1 MKLKIGII
9 GLGYVGLPLAISFS
23 KKYQVIG
30 FDLNKKRINSLSN
43 VIDCNLDLQNKELSI
58 LKKKKIN
65 FTHNEKDLKK
75 INFYIIT
82 VPTPVNK
89 SKKPEFKYLINASK
103 LVGKYLKKNDIVV
116 YESTVY
122 PGATDEICIPV
133 LEKISGLKINKDFYV
148 GFSPERLSPGDNSHG
163 LEKITKI
170 TSGSNPKSSKIIDK
184 IYKSIIKRGTFLVSS
199 IKAAEATKIIENTQR
214 DLNIAF
220 VNELTQIFH
229 RLNLNTKEIL
239 DAAATKWN
247 FLKFQPG
254 LVGGHCIAVDPYYFL
269 KKCND
274 IKYKNKLILPA
285 RSVNDSMTNFVCLRT
300 LGLIKNLKRK
310 VKKTKILLMGF
321 SYKENSTDV
330 RNTPV
335 ADIFNYL
342 KKKGISELDIY
353 DPIVN
358 KMEVLKKFKI
368 KVNDKIDK
376 KYDIII
382 LCVPHKKIINFL
394 NKSIKKITYNG
405 SKIFD
410 IKYVLKKNKNII
422 QL

>member
-1 MKLKIGII
+1 MILKIGII

-300 LGLIKNLKRK
+300 LGLIKNLKR
-310 VKKTKILLMGF
+310 
-321 SYKENSTDV
+321 
-330 RNTPV
+330 
-335 ADIFNYL
+335 
-342 KKKGISELDIY
+342 
-353 DPIVN
+353 
-358 KMEVLKKFKI
+358 
-368 KVNDKIDK
+368 
-376 KYDIII
+376 
-382 LCVPHKKIINFL
+382 
-394 NKSIKKITYNG
+394 
-405 SKIFD
+405 
-410 IKYVLKKNKNII
+410 
-422 QL
+422 